1 MNKKFVAAGMAAAM
15 AATML
20 PTMAFADSDT
30 TITLLVP
37 EYNAGKSLKNEGS
50 DEVIA
55 KVEEHTGYKF
65 EVTWGDNGAYDQV
78 LGTTLL
84 DFDNMPMILTCTGA
98 MNGTIVSAAEEGAFW
113 DLTEYL
119 QDSERFPNLSQVSQQ
134 TLKGL
139 TVGGEV
145 IGIPRVRELGRN
157 GISYRQD
164 WADKLGLDT
173 PETIEDVY
181 EMLYQFTY
189 GDPDGNGVDDTYGME
204 MTKYTGPFDVVQTWF
219 GCGNGWVEKD
229 GQLVPVHQTDEYK
242 EAIDWLKKVYD
253 DGLMTPDWVTIDTSE
268 WSNGTKKGETGVFI
282 DVMDSGRRI
291 WDYFVNNKVPSVT
304 NPDEYASMNLLGVIN
319 NTTLAT
325 SGYNGYYVITKDGC
339 KTEEELID
347 CLTFLDKLNDY
358 DMLIL
363 ADYGIEGISYNVN
376 ADGLIETI
384 QMESSEA
391 PQLGLNQM
399 VAYIP
404 GYTDEKPVKQTERDA
419 ALTECYEKR
428 TRPVA
433 VSNPAL
439 AYLSGSET
447 YSKYGSDLDEIL
459 STARTQYICGVI
471 DEEGLQA
478 AWDDWSAKGGDE
490 LIAEINEAYQA
501 DKANEE
507 TTEAGS
513 EEDSSEAGSEEAS
526 SEVASEEVSSEEES
540 SSVAE

>member
-20 PTMAFADSDT
+20 PTMAFADEPT
-30 TITLLVP
+30 VTLLVP
-37 EYNAGKSLKNEGS
+37 EYNAGKSLKNEGA
-50 DEVIA
+50 DEVIQ
-55 KVEEHTGYKF
+55 KVKDYTGINF
-65 EVTWGDNGAYDQV
+65 EITWGDNGAYDQI
-78 LGTTLL
+78 LGTTLM
-84 DFDNMPMILTCTGA
+84 DFDNMPMILTCGGA

-113 DLTEYL
+113 DLSAYL
-119 QDSERFPNLSQVSQQ
+119 DDSEMFPNLSQVSKQ

-145 IGIPRVRELGRN
+145 IGIPRVRELGRY

-164 WADKLGLDT
+164 WADKLGLGV
-173 PETIEDVY
+173 PETVDDVY

-204 MTKYTGPFDVVQTWF
+204 MTKYTGPFDIVQTWF

-229 GQLVPVHQTDEYK
+229 GQLVPVHQTEEYK
-242 EAIDWLKKVYD
+242 EAIDWLKKVYE
-253 DGLMTPDWVTIDTSE
+253 DGLMSPDWVTIDTSE
-268 WSNGTKKGETGVFI
+268 WSNGCKKGQNGVFI

-291 WDYFVNNKVPSVT
+291 WDYFVNNEVPSVV

-325 SGYNGYYVITKDGC
+325 SGYNGYYLITTDGA
-339 KTEEELID
+339 KTEEDVIN

-358 DMLIL
+358 DMLLL
-363 ADYGIEGISYNVN
+363 ADYGLEGVTYNWN
-376 ADGLIETI
+376 EDGLIETI
-384 QMESSEA
+384 AMESSET
-391 PQLGLNQM
+391 PHLGLNQM

-404 GYTDEKPVKQTERDA
+404 GWGEDKPVAYSERDA
-419 ALTECYEKR
+419 ALTECYEQR

-447 YSKYGSDLDEIL
+447 YSKYGADLDSIL
-459 STARTQYICGVI
+459 SEARTQYICGII
-471 DEEGLQA
+471 DEQGLQD
-478 AWDDWSAKGGDE
+478 AWDDWAAKGGDD
-490 LIAEINEAYQA
+490 LIAEINEAYAA
-501 DKANEE
+501 D
-507 TTEAGS
+507 
-513 EEDSSEAGSEEAS
+513 
-526 SEVASEEVSSEEES
+526 
-540 SSVAE
+540 AEK